1 LVSTAVAAY
10 VYIVTNQ
17 RYGTLYVGVTNDI
30 ARRAF
35 EHRHGMIGGFSKRYQ
50 TARLVWYEVHSTIP
64 LAIEREKRLKRWKR
78 RWKFDL
84 IEEMNPDCNDL
95 FDELNF

>member
-1 LVSTAVAAY
+1 MAGY

-30 ARRAF
+30 ARRAH
-35 EHRHGMIGGFSKRYQ
+35 EHRHGMVGEFSRRYR
-50 TARLVWYEVHSTIP
+50 TARLVWYEVHSTMP

-84 IEEMNPDCNDL
+84 IEAMNPDWNDL
-95 FDELNF
+95 FDELNR